1 MSQIRLMPE
10 LLQEEPISSIQKYI
24 KDSRYGFQEKY
35 NGKRRV
41 IIRDGGYVYCLNKE
55 SEVRDLPRSLA
66 AKLLSHPLDRFVLD
80 CELMQDESIKVFD
93 ALILGKHL
101 LGGEEYT
108 TRLDM
113 IRTAFG
119 KFAYIEVAS
128 LAITENDKRLFAQQ
142 LQAENAEGLVL
153 RRLDASYKQG
163 DSRQHKKIKF
173 WRTVDCVV
181 LSIGTNG
188 KASARVGVWHK
199 SKWIE
204 VCGVSLIGKVQ
215 PVVGNVV
222 EVKCL
227 YSTPD
232 LHLVQPG
239 LLGIRDDKSPKQ
251 CTSDQLTRILNK
263 NWIGLPFGNCLDKIT
278 SSR

>member
-80 CELMQDESIKVFD
+80 CELMQDESLKVFD

-128 LAITENDKRLFAQQ
+128 LVVTESEKRQFAQR
-142 LQAENAEGLVL
+142 LEGENAEGIVV
-153 RRLDASYKQG
+153 RRLDATYKQG
-163 DSRQHKKIKF
+163 DSRQHFKIKF
-173 WRTVDCVV
+173 WKTVDTVV
-181 LSIGTNG
+181 ISFERTDAAGHPTSVNIGCYDKKG
-188 KASARVGVWHK
+188 QLQRISGA
-199 SKWIE
+199 
-204 VCGVSLIGKVQ
+204 SLIGKDPSIRPGSVL
-215 PVVGNVV
+215 
-222 EVKCL
+222 EVKFL
-227 YSTPD
+227 YSTPTG
-232 LHLVQPG
+232 HIVQPAI
-239 LLGIRDDKSPKQ
+239 LGVRDDKSPAS
-251 CTSDQLTRILNK
+251 CTMDKVLKYRNK
-263 NWIGLPFGNCLDKIT
+263 NWK
-278 SSR
+278 